1 MLLFMIKLPWGQ
13 KVKQVNQPEKTNI
26 DAALNGN
33 FINLDK
39 QEQYQRWPDRRPTH
53 DALLMCNALKQ
64 GKLDAYLGPIS
75 ELPKKKIIKKFLG
88 IICSKSNNLPFLND
102 DEMPSIIIENISF
115 DPIQNVQG
123 RMMTKITLLL
133 IIERESK
140 KLGVWNQLQQIWTQ
154 KYILETKTYV
164 QILEAIVKQ
173 CENSDQKDKALSIS
187 NSIKLIKEANVQ
199 YTIDW

>member
-1 MLLFMIKLPWGQ
+1 MKLNQGQ
-13 KVKQVNQPEKTNI
+13 TTKKERRQENSNI
-26 DAALNGN
+26 DALLNRN
-33 FINLDK
+33 FIRLTK
-39 QEQYQRWPDRRPTH
+39 PQEYLGWPDKRPTK
-53 DALLMCNALKQ
+53 DVFLMCNALKQ
-64 GKLDAYLGPIS
+64 GKLGGYLGQIS

-88 IICSKSNNLPFLND
+88 IIYSKSDKLPFLND
-102 DEMPSIIIENISF
+102 DEIPSVIIENISF

>member
-1 MLLFMIKLPWGQ
+1 MIKLPWGQ

-140 KLGVWNQLQQIWTQ
+140 KLGIWNQLQQIWTQ

>member
-1 MLLFMIKLPWGQ
+1 MKLNQGQ
-13 KVKQVNQPEKTNI
+13 TTKKERRQENSNI
-26 DAALNGN
+26 DALLNRN
-33 FINLDK
+33 FIRLAK
-39 QEQYQRWPDRRPTH
+39 PQEYLGWPDKRPTK
-53 DALLMCNALKQ
+53 DAFLMCNALKQ
-64 GKLDAYLGPIS
+64 GKLDGYLGQIS

-88 IICSKSNNLPFLND
+88 IIYSKSDKLPFLND
-102 DEMPSIIIENISF
+102 DEIPSVIIENISF

-140 KLGVWNQLQQIWTQ
+140 KLGIWNQLQQIWTQ

-164 QILEAIVKQ
+164 HILEAIVKQ

>member
-1 MLLFMIKLPWGQ
+1 
-13 KVKQVNQPEKTNI
+13 
-26 DAALNGN
+26 LNDN
-33 FINLDK
+33 FIRLDDCA
-39 QEQYQRWPDRRPTH
+39 EHLRWPDKRPTK
-53 DALLMCNALKQ
+53 DAFLMCNALKQ
-64 GKLDAYLGPIS
+64 GNLDGYLGQIS

-88 IICSKSNNLPFLND
+88 IIYSKSDKLPFLND
-102 DEMPSIIIENISF
+102 DEIPSVIIENISF

-140 KLGVWNQLQQIWTQ
+140 KLGIWNQLQQIWTQ